1 MSGAPRPDADED
13 EADAVR
19 ALVAVGVPEVA
30 ARRCVAG
37 QYDPAEDGAAPAG
50 GDFAVL
56 GCNWCAVRAFVAMAT
71 QWRYRAAGMASVP
84 QGLDYG
90 VVRDVLALLG
100 IKKKRQPGVFEQLR
114 VLEAA
119 ALEAMRA
126 RAPR

>member
-1 MSGAPRPDADED
+1 DADDD
-13 EADAVR
+13 EAVQ
-19 ALVAVGVPEVA
+19 ALVAVGVPEA
-30 ARRCVAG
+30 QARRCVAG
-37 QYDPAEDGAAPAG
+37 QYDPAEDEAAPAA

-71 QWRYRAAGMASVP
+71 QWRYRAAGMTRAA

-100 IKKKRQPGVFEQLR
+100 IKKKRRPGVFEQLR
-114 VLEAA
+114 VMEAA
-119 ALEAMRA
+119 ALAAMRA

>member
-1 MSGAPRPDADED
+1 MRDADD
-13 EADAVR
+13 EEAVA
-19 ALVAVGVPEVA
+19 ALVAVGVQQED
-30 ARRCVAG
+30 ARRCVAE
-37 QYDPAEDGAAPAG
+37 QYDPAEDAAAPAA

-71 QWRYRAAGMASVP
+71 QWRYRAAGMTSVP

-100 IKKKRQPGVFEQLR
+100 IKKKRRPGVFEQLR